1 MKSYKRILLM
11 IVVGVMSLLLTGCDE
26 DMIQYL
32 DTDLKSTI
40 QQRVELNRSCATSLR
55 DAGIISES
63 EYNSVMKSIDSQM
76 AIYMEDISKNSSL
89 QKKLLSSASAWA
101 ELEFKAV
108 DVNENNDEINA
119 EGFTRSEW
127 NSKVLT
133 NAIAAT
139 GNKANYDQVK
149 VASGSGYV
157 EPINLMNN
165 VADEINDRFGYPIY
179 VLRPFDELESEGIDL
194 DGIKEMVNLALE
206 DPKKVDTS
214 LLDKYFTPAVDEN
227 NKVITLLDTS
237 KRENQVIVTSDGANT
252 SYVGDPSNTD
262 INNRNK
268 VLKKAEQFKFNLSGY
283 SASQNRPGK
292 DMIIQQ
298 YGHNI
303 MAVRFTEFN
312 YDAVQKIIK
321 TIGLSDSKYI
331 VTNNDGG
338 RVYLVEYPVFTVD
351 SFVEDGDKFDTTF
364 KQSNLGINLKTGK
377 MIKYEGAY
385 GVGKSLTGINV
396 NNDEPYLTMSGAV
409 NETTDGQASFIVKG
423 NIDEP
428 LVLGERNQE
437 VITGRIILRD
447 YLEGTYA
454 PGIVDNENVV
464 VFGRK
469 LRIENFDGSKD
480 LVVAKFY
487 DKEGKKIEES
497 AVLHISDFASM
508 EDLIS
513 GQKLKYI
520 KGKGEASI
528 NNTKDEEEIAEG
540 TEEDN
545 INEDTSYEEIVKDAV
560 LKIDNLPRET
570 AVEIKPTEAFPSES
584 IGSIDVG
591 ENNKPLFYVMAV
603 KKSMFETGLF
613 SGWIYNSNEEFNSLP
628 WWNKWLYN
636 HGYQY
641 KIDKTILEEYLM
653 GNYSFELGNQ
663 GILVL
668 DLETIAKIQE
678 QYNRQDIID
687 QNRFI
692 RTIFVLLGAILIG
705 YSVIMLLAWV
715 LDTNVDLGFNVLEKM
730 TFGSMIAVTDE
741 SEVPVYDTEDR
752 KYIGFGNL
760 VIKSCIIAVIGIVII
775 LVDFNDIAY
784 WLIKIFGG
792 IAQFV
797 SKMIFQ

>member
-1 MKSYKRILLM
+1 MNRYKRMLLII
-11 IVVGVMSLLLTGCDE
+11 IVGMLTLLLTGCDE

-55 DAGIISES
+55 EAGIISES

-76 AIYMEDISKNSSL
+76 AIYMEDISKNSNL
-89 QKKLLSSASAWA
+89 QKKLLASASAWA

-133 NAIAAT
+133 NAIA
-139 GNKANYDQVK
+139 GFGSKANYDQVK

-157 EPINLMNN
+157 EPINLMDN

-179 VLRPFDELESEGIDL
+179 VLRPFDELENEGIDL
-194 DGIKEMVNLALE
+194 DGIKEMVNLALK
-206 DPKKVDTS
+206 DPNKVDTS
-214 LLDKYFTPAVDEN
+214 LLDRYFTPAKDEED
-227 NKVITLLDTS
+227 KIITLLDTS
-237 KRENQVIVTSDGANT
+237 KRENQVIVTSDGADT
-252 SYVGDPSNTD
+252 SYVGDPSD
-262 INNRNK
+262 ADVNNRNK
-268 VLKKAEQFKFNLSGY
+268 VLKKAEQFKFNLSGH
-283 SASQNRPGK
+283 SANQNRPGK

-298 YGHNI
+298 YGYNI

-321 TIGLSDSKYI
+321 TIGLTDSKYI

-338 RVYLVEYPVFTVD
+338 RVYLVEYPVYTVD
-351 SFVEDGDKFDTTF
+351 SFVEDGDSFDTTF
-364 KQSNLGINLKTGK
+364 EQSNLGINLKTGK

-385 GVGKSLTGINV
+385 GGENTLTGINV
-396 NNDEPYLTMSGAV
+396 NNDDPYLTMAGAE
-409 NETTDGQASFIVKG
+409 NETVDGQASFIVKG
-423 NIDEP
+423 NIDKP
-428 LVLGERNQE
+428 LILGEKNQE

-454 PGIVDNENVV
+454 PGIVSDENVV

-469 LRIENFDGSKD
+469 LRIENFSGSKD
-480 LVVAKFY
+480 LAVARFY

-497 AVLHISDFASM
+497 TVLHISDFASM

-520 KGKGEASI
+520 RGKGEASI
-528 NNTKDEEEIAEG
+528 NSTEDEEETEG

-545 INEDTSYEEIVKDAV
+545 VNEDTSYEEIVKDAI

-570 AVEIKPTEAFPSES
+570 AVEIKPTEAFPSEN

-591 ENNKPLFYVMAV
+591 NNDKPLFYVMAV

-613 SGWIYNSNEEFNSLP
+613 SGWIYNTDESSSSLP
-628 WWNKWLYN
+628 WWSKWLYD

-668 DLETIAKIQE
+668 DLETIAKIQQ
-678 QYNRQDIID
+678 QYNEQDIID
-687 QNRFI
+687 QNRTI
-692 RTIFVLLGAILIG
+692 RTIFMLLGAVLIG

-715 LDTNVDLGFNVLEKM
+715 LDTSVDLGFNILEKM
-730 TFGSMIAVTDE
+730 TFGNMIAVTDE
-741 SEVPVYDTEDR
+741 SELPVYDTEDR
-752 KYIGFGNL
+752 KYIAFGRL
-760 VIKSCIIAVIGIVII
+760 VQKSIILTITGIMLI
-775 LVDFNDIAY
+775 LVDFYDIAY
-784 WLIKIFGG
+784 WLIRIFGG
-792 IAQFV
+792 IAQFI
-797 SKMIFQ
+797 SKAIFQ

>member
-1 MKSYKRILLM
+1 MKRYKRMLLM
-11 IVVGVMSLLLTGCDE
+11 IIVGMFTLILTGCDQ

-76 AIYMEDISKNSSL
+76 AIYIEDISKNSNL
-89 QKKLLSSASAWA
+89 QKKLLASASAWT
-101 ELEFKAV
+101 ELEFIPD
-108 DVNENNDEINA
+108 DVNEEGDEINA
-119 EGFTRSEW
+119 EGFTRGEW
-127 NSKVLT
+127 KNKVLT
-133 NAIAAT
+133 NAISSA
-139 GNKANYDQVK
+139 GKSANYDQVK

-179 VLRPFDELESEGIDL
+179 VLRPFDELENEGIDL
-194 DGIKEMVNLALE
+194 DGIKEMVNLALK

-214 LLDKYFTPAVDEN
+214 LLDKYFTPAKDEN
-227 NKVITLLDTS
+227 DKVITLLDTS

-252 SYVGDPSNTD
+252 SYVGDPSSSD
-262 INNRNK
+262 NNLRNK

-338 RVYLVEYPVFTVD
+338 RVYLVEYPVYTVD

-364 KQSNLGINLKTGK
+364 KRSNLGINLKTGK

-385 GVGKSLTGINV
+385 GVGNSLTGINV

-409 NETTDGQASFIVKG
+409 NETADGQASFIVKG

-428 LVLGERNQE
+428 LILGEKNQE

-454 PGIVDNENVV
+454 PGIVSNENVV

-480 LVVAKFY
+480 LVVARFY

-497 AVLHISDFASM
+497 AVLHIYDFASM

-513 GQKLKYI
+513 GKKLKYI
-520 KGKGEASI
+520 RGKDEASI

-545 INEDTSYEEIVKDAV
+545 INEDTSYEEIVRDAI

-570 AVEIKPTEAFPSES
+570 AVEIKPTEAFPSEN
-584 IGSIDVG
+584 IGSVDVG
-591 ENNKPLFYVMAV
+591 ENDKPLFYVMAV

-613 SGWIYNSNEEFNSLP
+613 SGWIYNSDEESNSLP

-678 QYNRQDIID
+678 QYTKQDTID
-687 QNRFI
+687 QNRLI
-692 RTIFVLLGAILIG
+692 RTIFVLFGAILIG

-715 LDTNVDLGFNVLEKM
+715 LDTNVDLGFNILEKM

-760 VIKSCIIAVIGIVII
+760 VKRSCIITVIGIVII
-775 LVDFNDIAY
+775 IVDFNDIAY

-792 IAQFV
+792 IAQFI
-797 SKMIFQ
+797 SKMVFQ

>member
-11 IVVGVMSLLLTGCDE
+11 LVVGMMSLLLTGCDE

-252 SYVGDPSNTD
+252 SYVGDPSSSD
-262 INNRNK
+262 INTRNK
-268 VLKKAEQFKFNLSGY
+268 VLAKANKYDFNLSGY

-298 YGHNI
+298 YGYNI

-312 YDAVQKIIK
+312 YDAVQKIIR

-338 RVYLVEYPVFTVD
+338 RVYLVEYPVYTVD

-377 MIKYEGAY
+377 MIKYTGAY
-385 GVGKSLTGINV
+385 SNEVSLTGINV
-396 NNDEPYLTMSGAV
+396 NNDDPYLTMAGAV
-409 NETTDGQASFIVKG
+409 NETVDGQASFIVKG

-428 LVLGERNQE
+428 LVLGEKNQE

-454 PGIVDNENVV
+454 PGIVSDENVV

-469 LRIENFDGSKD
+469 LRIENFNGSKD
-480 LVVAKFY
+480 LVVARFY
-487 DKEGKKIEES
+487 DKEGKKIEEA

-520 KGKGEASI
+520 RGKGEASI
-528 NNTKDEEEIAEG
+528 NTEDEDELAERSD
-540 TEEDN
+540 EDN

-570 AVEIKPTEAFPSES
+570 ALEIKPTEAFPSEN

-591 ENNKPLFYVMAV
+591 ENDKPLFYVMAV

-613 SGWIYNSNEEFNSLP
+613 SGWIYNSDESSNSLP
-628 WWNKWLYN
+628 WWSKWLYD

-678 QYNRQDIID
+678 QYNKQDTID
-687 QNRFI
+687 RNRNI
-692 RTIFVLLGAILIG
+692 RSIFMLFGAILIG

-715 LDTNVDLGFNVLEKM
+715 LDTNVDLGFNILEKM
-730 TFGSMIAVTDE
+730 TLGHLIAVTDE
-741 SEVPVYDTEDR
+741 SEVPVYDMEDR

-760 VIKSCIIAVIGIVII
+760 VIQSCIVAVIGIVLI
-775 LVDFNDIAY
+775 LVDFYEIAY

-797 SKMIFQ
+797 LKAIFQ

>member
-11 IVVGVMSLLLTGCDE
+11 LVVGMMSLLLTGCDE

-63 EYNSVMKSIDSQM
+63 EYNSIMKSIDSQM

-139 GNKANYDQVK
+139 GNKAHYDQVK

-252 SYVGDPSNTD
+252 SYVGDPSSSD
-262 INNRNK
+262 INTRNK
-268 VLKKAEQFKFNLSGY
+268 VLAKANKYDFNLSGY

-298 YGHNI
+298 YGYNI

-321 TIGLSDSKYI
+321 TIGLSDNKYI

-338 RVYLVEYPVFTVD
+338 RVYLIEYPVYTID
-351 SFVEDGDKFDTTF
+351 SFVEDGDNFDTTF

-377 MIKYEGAY
+377 MIKYTGAY
-385 GVGKSLTGINV
+385 SNEVSLTGINV
-396 NNDEPYLTMSGAV
+396 NNDDPYLTMAGAV
-409 NETTDGQASFIVKG
+409 NETVDGQASFIVKG

-428 LVLGERNQE
+428 LVLGEKNQE

-454 PGIVDNENVV
+454 PGIVSDENIV

-469 LRIENFDGSKD
+469 LRIENFNGSKD
-480 LVVAKFY
+480 LVVARFY
-487 DKEGKKIEES
+487 DKAGKKIEES

-520 KGKGEASI
+520 RGKGEASI
-528 NNTKDEEEIAEG
+528 NTEDEDELAERSD
-540 TEEDN
+540 EDN

-570 AVEIKPTEAFPSES
+570 ALEIKPTEAFPSEN

-591 ENNKPLFYVMAV
+591 ENDKPLFYVMAV

-613 SGWIYNSNEEFNSLP
+613 SGWIYNSDESSNSLP
-628 WWNKWLYN
+628 WWSKWLYD

-678 QYNRQDIID
+678 QYNKQDIID
-687 QNRFI
+687 RNRNI
-692 RTIFVLLGAILIG
+692 RSIFMLFGAILIG
-705 YSVIMLLAWV
+705 YSIIMLLAWV
-715 LDTNVDLGFNVLEKM
+715 LDTNVDLGFNILEKM
-730 TFGSMIAVTDE
+730 TLGHLIAVTDE
-741 SEVPVYDTEDR
+741 SEVPVYDMEDR

-760 VIKSCIIAVIGIVII
+760 VIQSCIVAVIGIVLI
-775 LVDFNDIAY
+775 LVDFYEIAY

-797 SKMIFQ
+797 LKAIFQ